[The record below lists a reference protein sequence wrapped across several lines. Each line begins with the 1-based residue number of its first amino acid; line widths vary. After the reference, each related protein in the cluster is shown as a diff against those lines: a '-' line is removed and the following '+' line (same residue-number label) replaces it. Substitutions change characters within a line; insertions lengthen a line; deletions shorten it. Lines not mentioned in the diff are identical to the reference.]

1 VLSIGDPLLSVVL
14 KIEHNRNKIKPPAE
28 IMGFERKRRAGEGQA
43 FGVPERGCP
52 GLILFLIG
60 V

>member
-1 VLSIGDPLLSVVL
+1 VVI
-14 KIEHNRNKIKPPAE
+14 KVEHNRNKIKPSAQ
-28 IMGFERKRRAGEGQA
+28 IMGFERKRRAREGQA
-43 FGVPERGCP
+43 RGCP